1 MEGFPF
7 PAPLLGKSYWPT
19 HIICKIFN
27 LKFNFM
33 KKLSI
38 LIKIAWAMFFVWAI
52 MVFAKIANLFY
63 DLFSMIKLENFSSD
77 SSKIFLMVFGILS
90 IGIFLSWFIY
100 YIISHIKKRKNS
112 GTKISKM
119 ILGEPFYLSLKYH
132 SEQLFQISGEMY
144 QVLKIPGGTTIFL
157 KQ

>member
-1 MEGFPF
+1 
-7 PAPLLGKSYWPT
+7 
-19 HIICKIFN
+19 
-27 LKFNFM
+27 
-33 KKLSI
+33 
-38 LIKIAWAMFFVWAI
+38 MFFVWAI